1 MAFYEELDLTN
12 YVQIRDDNKKVIYNL
27 ISVINYYM
35 GSDLINGF
43 QAFCNNPIN
52 NIWYKYNND
61 LISQVQDFKS
71 VLDGLNSFVL
81 FYQKRE

>member
-12 YVQIRDDNKKVIYNL
+12 YVQIRADNKKVIYNL
-27 ISVINYYM
+27 ISVINYIE
-35 GSDLINGF
+35 SDSIKGF